1 MSEAETP
8 AEDSKSKLVAI
19 TLDEKSTATSNPN
32 IEHERE
38 VAIFD
43 IIEGNSFALEGRE
56 GGPYKLDLAI
66 IEAIVSIVLIAPSV
80 ARDSS
85 CT

>member
-43 IIEGNSFALEGRE
+43 IIE
-56 GGPYKLDLAI
+56 
-66 IEAIVSIVLIAPSV
+66 
-80 ARDSS
+80 
-85 CT
+85 